1 MPSVSFLHSLN
12 SIKHHTGADPN
23 LPDCNGHTPQLL
35 WQKASPSPISA
46 PTSPSSPSSERIP
59 RTPTTPQYAALDWS
73 HHSGE
78 GECRGAPS
86 VQHTTLRPDSPEVT
100 VANERFFL
108 QIVHILIY
116 EAAGCSDSLL
126 DKRRRRVEKT
136 VGSLSY
142 CDTRASS
149 QQVLITSFF

>member
-46 PTSPSSPSSERIP
+46 PSSPSSPSSERIP

-86 VQHTTLRPDSPEVT
+86 VQHTTLRPDSPEVI
-100 VANERFFL
+100 VADESFFL
-108 QIVHILIY
+108 QN
-116 EAAGCSDSLL
+116 CSHSNIRGSRLL
-126 DKRRRRVEKT
+126 RLFARQKKRRK
-136 VGSLSY
+136 VGKNCWVPQPL
-142 CDTRASS
+142 
-149 QQVLITSFF
+149 QH